1 MRFDELGTRMKKFEA
16 LTTQRKLMHGLPVYA
31 RIDGKAFHTFCRG
44 LNKPFCMELVETMQ
58 EVCKYLVE
66 KTNAKLGYVQSDEI
80 SLCWL
85 DVDKAPFE
93 GKLHKLES
101 VLASMASSKFC
112 TYITETY
119 YKNFLNYEE
128 LSKKADPHCESWHY
142 KQQCENWYPLY
153 DKVRNLIP
161 SFDCRVFQLPN
172 ETELANCFVW
182 REIDA
187 VRNSVQM
194 LGQANFSH
202 NSLQGLSAKDI
213 QNKLLTEKDI
223 NWNDLDTELKRG
235 TYYKRVLIEKELDDI
250 TWAKI
255 PENKHPESR
264 IVTRSVIKQAELPIM
279 KSVKNKVDTY
289 FYNAE
294 PILEQNE

>member
-1 MRFDELGTRMKKFEA
+1 MRFDELGTRMKSFEA

-85 DVDKAPFE
+85 DVDKAPFD

-101 VLASMASSKFC
+101 VLASMASSKFVNYIWQKCIDANTFDLLTYDNWNVLC
-112 TYITETY
+112 T
-119 YKNFLNYEE
+119 K
-128 LSKKADPHCESWHY
+128 CE
-142 KQQCENWYPLY
+142 KLFPC
-153 DKVRNLIP
+153 
-161 SFDCRVFQLPN
+161 FDCRVFQLPN

-182 REIDA
+182 REMDA

-223 NWNDLDTELKRG
+223 NWNDLGTELKRG
-235 TYYKRVLIEKELDDI
+235 TYYKRVLIEKELDVI

-255 PENKHPESR
+255 PENKRPESR

-294 PILEQNE
+294 PILEQNK

>member
-1 MRFDELGTRMKKFEA
+1 MRFDELGTRMKSFEV

-44 LNKPFCMELVETMQ
+44 LNKPFCMELVKTMQ

-85 DVDKAPFE
+85 DVDKAPFN

-101 VLASMASSKFC
+101 VLASIASAKFC
-112 TYITETY
+112 TYISETY
-119 YKNFLNYEE
+119 YKNLFSYEE
-128 LSKKADPHCESWHY
+128 LSKKPDPHCESWFY
-142 KQQCENWYPLY
+142 KIQCQDWFPLY
-153 DKVRNLIP
+153 DKVRKLIP

-172 ETELANCFVW
+172 EIELANCFIW

-213 QNKLLTEKDI
+213 QNKLLTEKHI
-223 NWNDLDTELKRG
+223 NWNNLDIELKRG
-235 TYYKRVLIEKELDDI
+235 TYYRRVLVEKELDEI
-250 TWAKI
+250 TWNKI
-255 PENKHPESR
+255 PEHKKPESR
-264 IVTRSVIKQAELPIM
+264 IVIRSQIQQCNFPVM
-279 KSVKNKVDTY
+279 KSVQNKVGTY
-289 FYNAE
+289 FYNEE
-294 PILEQNE
+294 PVLV

>member
-1 MRFDELGTRMKKFEA
+1 MRFDELGTRMKSFET

-85 DVDKAPFE
+85 DVDKAPFN

-101 VLASMASSKFC
+101 VLASIASAKFC
-112 TYITETY
+112 TYINETY
-119 YKNFLNYEE
+119 YKNLFTYEE
-128 LSKKADPHCESWHY
+128 LNKEPDPHCESWFY
-142 KQQCENWYPLY
+142 KIQCQDWFPLY
-153 DKVRNLIP
+153 DKVRKLIP

-172 ETELANCFVW
+172 EIELANCFIW

-213 QNKLLTEKDI
+213 QNKLLTEKHI
-223 NWNDLDTELKRG
+223 NWNNLDIELKRG
-235 TYYKRVLIEKELDDI
+235 TYYRRVLVEKELDDI
-250 TWAKI
+250 TWNKI
-255 PENKHPESR
+255 PEHKKPESR
-264 IVTRSVIKQAELPIM
+264 IVIRSQIQQCNFPVM
-279 KSVKNKVDTY
+279 KSVQNKVGTY
-289 FYNAE
+289 FYNEE
-294 PILEQNE
+294 PVLV

>member
-1 MRFDELGTRMKKFEA
+1 MRFDELGTRMKSFEA

-85 DVDKAPFE
+85 DVDKAPFN

-101 VLASMASSKFC
+101 VLASIASSKFC
-112 TYITETY
+112 TYI
-119 YKNFLNYEE
+119 LQQGLPLLE
-128 LSKKADPHCESWHY
+128 LTGGFIFSDTSPEHKSWI
-142 KQQCENWYPLY
+142 QLAQ
-153 DKVRNLIP
+153 KVENLIP

-172 ETELANCFVW
+172 ETELANCFIW

-255 PENKHPESR
+255 PENKRPESR

-279 KSVKNKVDTY
+279 KSIKNKVDTY